1 MRIANGI
8 YAGMV
13 IGLGGYIYLLSSD
26 KVIGSF
32 LFSLGLLSVLM
43 FDLDLYTGKV
53 CYRASYKELWNKLAL
68 VWLLNL
74 VGVLIM
80 AIITGLFNDNLT
92 EIASIVCQAKL
103 NKPIL
108 RELLDSVVCG
118 ICIGIGV
125 KGFKSHQ
132 GVGKWSMPIMSINIL
147 FPVMSV
153 MIFILSGAEHVVAN
167 MYYFLVSGNIKGI
180 PVIII
185 NTVGNTLGGVLTFRL
200 LPENN

>member
-1 MRIANGI
+1 MRITNGI

-26 KVIGSF
+26 KVTGSF

-53 CYRASYKELWNKLAL
+53 CYRASYKKLWNKLVL

-80 AIITGLFNDNLT
+80 ATITGLFNDNLT

-132 GVGKWSMPIMSINIL
+132 YVGKSVVSINVL

-153 MIFILSGAEHVVAN
+153 MVFILSGAEHVVAN
-167 MYYFLVSGNIKGI
+167 MYYFLVSENIKGI
-180 PVIII
+180 PIIII
-185 NTVGNTLGGVLTFRL
+185 NTVGNTLGGILTFRL

>member
-1 MRIANGI
+1 MRISNGI

-26 KVIGSF
+26 KIIGSF

-53 CYRASYKELWNKLAL
+53 CYRVSYKELWNKLAL

-74 VGVLIM
+74 VGVIIM
-80 AIITGLFNDNLT
+80 AVITGLFNDNLT
-92 EIASIVCQAKL
+92 EIAFTVCQAKL

-132 GVGKWSMPIMSINIL
+132 GIGKGSIPIMSINVL

-153 MIFILSGAEHVVAN
+153 MVFVLSGAEHVVAN
-167 MYYFLVSGNIKGI
+167 MYYFLVSENIKGI

-185 NTVGNTLGGVLTFRL
+185 NTVGNTLGGILTFRL